1 MMTDDDQKVA
11 KVAQIFYCV
20 KCDYKCIKKSNFE
33 KHLTTVKHKKQLHD
47 DQIMTN
53 DDQKVAKV
61 AQLLF
66 TCECGKKYK
75 YKQGLS
81 VHKKNC
87 KFFLVEQSDNSNNQ
101 LTISNDVVLKLLND
115 NQELKN
121 IIVQQQTQI
130 SELIPKVGNNNN
142 NTINNNQKFNI
153 NVFLNEKCKDAINM
167 SDFVKSL
174 HVTLEQLDFTKQNGL
189 ADGISKTIIDN
200 MNKLSIYERPM
211 HCTDI
216 KRETLYI
223 KEYDEWTKDNNKEK
237 IKHAIKKTSSK
248 NYNALNNWKDE
259 NPDFS
264 DNENKSE
271 FFSKTISTIGKPTDI
286 IDDKIIIIIEK
297 KFQQGGGSVV
307 EKLQTPVNKIRNL
320 KRRYPTYKIHY
331 IYWLSEW
338 FQTNTQAELLDLTED
353 YIPYF
358 IGISENIKIQVI
370 SQIINCK

>member
-11 KVAQIFYCV
+11 KVAQLFYCV

-33 KHLTTVKHKKQLHD
+33 KHLATVKHKKQLLD

-61 AQLLF
+61 AQPLF

-87 KFFLVEQSDNSNNQ
+87 KFFLDEQSDNSNNK
-101 LTISNDVVLKLLND
+101 LTLSNDVVLKLLND

-153 NVFLNEKCKDAINM
+153 NVFLNEQCKDAINL

-174 HVTLEQLDFTKQNGL
+174 QVTLEQLDFTKQNGL
-189 ADGISKTIIDN
+189 ADGLSKTIIDN

-223 KEYDEWTKDNNKEK
+223 KEDDEWTKDNNKEK
-237 IKHAIKKTSSK
+237 IKQAIKKTSSK
-248 NYNALNNWKDE
+248 NYNALNNWKDD

-271 FFSKTISTIGKPTDI
+271 FFSKTISTIGKPTTI
-286 IDDKIIIIIEK
+286 IDDKIIK
-297 KFQQGGGSVV
+297 
-307 EKLQTPVNKIRNL
+307 NL
-320 KRRYPTYKIHY
+320 CKETYVK
-331 IYWLSEW
+331 
-338 FQTNTQAELLDLTED
+338 
-353 YIPYF
+353 
-358 IGISENIKIQVI
+358 
-370 SQIINCK
+370 